1 MCMYILPLLLL
12 GTSSCQLC
20 SSFSLSLAQT
30 TANYEL
36 MIPENLKATTT
47 RRWIDLAILSLIL
60 RLLLPFPSLAILPY
74 WFSRTDPFMRAVS
87 MNNGLFYFYLAL
99 FCDFR
104 SSVDQRI
111 QLNQGV
117 QSKQSNKCNK
127 SCWLQACNI
136 SPKLICDI
144 YLTLYTSKVNPM
156 LQQLYELYYKHYMHL
171 SGCTPCF
178 TVLYSKNKVKL

>member
-1 MCMYILPLLLL
+1 MDKLMACSAFPFLNKRVNYYMFRGVGHHSPFSLCCCL
-12 GTSSCQLC
+12 GLQAA
-20 SSFSLSLAQT
+20 SFALHSLSLSLAQT

-104 SSVDQRI
+104 SSVD
-111 QLNQGV
+111 
-117 QSKQSNKCNK
+117 
-127 SCWLQACNI
+127 
-136 SPKLICDI
+136 
-144 YLTLYTSKVNPM
+144 
-156 LQQLYELYYKHYMHL
+156 
-171 SGCTPCF
+171 
-178 TVLYSKNKVKL
+178 

>member
-1 MCMYILPLLLL
+1 MQRLPISQQKSKLLHVPRSWPPFTIQAATAHMCMYILPLLLL

-60 RLLLPFPSLAILPY
+60 RLLRPFPSLATLPY

-117 QSKQSNKCNK
+117 QIKASRV
-127 SCWLQACNI
+127 I
-136 SPKLICDI
+136 SATNLA
-144 YLTLYTSKVNPM
+144 
-156 LQQLYELYYKHYMHL
+156 
-171 SGCTPCF
+171 GCKPATYHP
-178 TVLYSKNKVKL
+178 N